1 MCGSGRVF
9 CLAVLVLLLA
19 PLAAFAQKSDAQ
31 VPGTPAGSMLADLVK
46 AFNSGDKAEWKQFIE
61 QKWMPSD
68 QPNAMERRMMFFQ
81 RVNLEMGGMD
91 IFRIEDSKDF
101 EVSAV
106 VHARNPESETGWL
119 FLTVY
124 VDSLPPH
131 KVSRLAARPTDDPTI
146 EYPEGPL
153 TDEKISSFVDEYVKG
168 LVAEDRFS
176 GTVLVAKDGKPIY
189 TGVYGEACKRYHVP
203 NKLDTRFNLGSMN
216 KMFTGVAIMQLV
228 EQGKV
233 KLDDKVD
240 VYLPDLPRKD
250 IAEKVTIDELLSH
263 RSGMQ
268 DYWEELFDTT
278 FWMIKTVDGYAS
290 LIFKDSLLF
299 EPGTDFHYS
308 NSGPIVLGMII
319 EKVSGQDYYSYV
331 LDHICKP
338 AGMINTDCYEVDRPV
353 PNVAI
358 GYTKMDY
365 GENTDPGGGWRNNFF
380 MHAVKGGP
388 AGGGY
393 STVEDLLAFDIALRK
408 SKLISKESFD
418 KMITPKSKMGPDF
431 GYGYLMGIRT
441 VNGQRVVGH
450 NGGAPGIS
458 AVLDMYLDSGYT
470 VAVMA
475 NYDVAAEKVSTV
487 IENLLTRE

>member
-1 MCGSGRVF
+1 MRGSRKIL
-9 CLAVLVLLLA
+9 CIAILALLMA
-19 PLAAFAQKSDAQ
+19 PLTVPAQQTKIQ
-31 VPGTPAGSMLADLVK
+31 IPETPAGGMLSALIQ
-46 AFNSGDKAEWKQFIE
+46 ALNSGDEANWKQFIE
-61 QKWMPSD
+61 QQWVPSD
-68 QPNAMERRMMFFQ
+68 REDAMERRMMFFRQ
-81 RVNLEMGGMD
+81 VTADMGAMD
-91 IFRIEDSKDF
+91 IFRIDDSNEFD
-101 EVSAV
+101 VSAV
-106 VHARNPESETGWL
+106 IHARKPGSEMEWL
-119 FLTVY
+119 LLTVY

-131 KVSRLAARPTDDPTI
+131 KVNRLSARPADDPTI
-146 EYPEGPL
+146 EYPDGPL
-153 TDEKISSFVDEYVKG
+153 TDEIIASFVGEYVKG
-168 LVAEDRFS
+168 LAAEDKFS

-189 TGVYGEACKRYHVP
+189 TGVYGEACKRYNVP

-233 KLDDKVD
+233 KLDDPVG

-250 IAEKVTIDELLSH
+250 IAEKVTIAELLSH

-278 FWMIKTVDGYAS
+278 FWTIKSVDGYAS

-308 NSGPIVLGMII
+308 NSGPIVLGMVI

-358 GYTKMDY
+358 GYTKTGY
-365 GENTDPGGGWRNNFF
+365 EGNSDPAGGWRNNLFL
-380 MHAVKGGP
+380 HAVKGGP

-393 STVEDLLAFDIALRK
+393 STVEDLLAFDVALRQG
-408 SKLISKESFD
+408 KLISKKSFD
-418 KMITPKSKMGPDF
+418 EMITPRSEMGPDF
-431 GYGYLMGIRT
+431 GYGYLFGNHT
-441 VNGQRVVGH
+441 VGGQRIVGH
-450 NGGAPGIS
+450 NGGAPGIN
-458 AVLDMYLDSGYT
+458 AALDMYLDSGYT
-470 VAVMA
+470 VAVMS
-475 NYDVAAEKVSTV
+475 NYDQAAGTVAGIIEK
-487 IENLLTRE
+487 LLTRQ